1 MHHQTF
7 PAAFFSLV
15 LFHSQNLFYLQIGKK
30 EGEEVGEAVCGTPK
44 PCTSFCLCLVFLCVS
59 HLERDSVPMHG
70 FGLESTFSS
79 FAPSERR
86 TRALVGLQQVSLLK
100 QRA

>member
-7 PAAFFSLV
+7 PAALFSLV

-30 EGEEVGEAVCGTPK
+30 EGQEVGEAVCGTPK
-44 PCTSFCLCLVFLCVS
+44 PCTSLCLVFLGVS
-59 HLERDSVPMHG
+59 HLERDCVPMHG

-79 FAPSERR
+79 SASSERR
-86 TRALVGLQQVSLLK
+86 TRALVDLQQVSLLK